1 MITKELLI
9 LPEHLSSTPV
19 FSGVRVTRSFVLWVV
34 FCSSLF
40 LLSFFFW
47 PLCCLSFFDLQIII
61 TPLVSSSISSC
72 NKRNTT
78 GATSGAVTTYSSGAH
93 EVTPCCSIFSCPCS
107 GFVDHYNFSFGHC
120 FVNLSIY
127 GFWLSLW
134 YLQTFLVIRDQIRD
148 FLK

>member
-107 GFVDHYNFSFGHC
+107 VLSF
-120 FVNLSIY
+120 F
-127 GFWLSLW
+127 FWRFYCLFF
-134 YLQTFLVIRDQIRD
+134 YLRLLITLLVSS
-148 FLK
+148 KNG